1 MKDDLLMSYYI
12 LSEEVQ
18 DKLQNKALTIKEQA
32 DLIKSR
38 QLLEELMKERL
49 YFIEL
54 SEKIEEG
61 KRIREGGGNK
71 LDNARFR

>member
-38 QLLEELMKERL
+38 QLLEELIKERL

-54 SEKIEEG
+54 SDRIEDG
-61 KRIREGGGNK
+61 KRTLDCLESK
-71 LDNARFR
+71 LYY